1 MLSDVKTAKSAQL
14 QEIVRC
20 GRDPIHFIKKH
31 VFIQHPTRGKVQLD
45 TYAFQDDCVQAFEAN
60 RFNIV
65 LKSRQLG
72 LSTICAA
79 YALWLAIFF
88 KNKNILVIATK
99 LPTAQ
104 NFTKKVKYALKHLPK
119 WLVLPTFQFNQRE
132 IRFSNGSTI
141 TAIPTSEDAGRS
153 EALSLLIVDEAA
165 FIKNFEDIWT
175 GLYSTISRGGRAIVL
190 STPNG
195 ADGQYYK
202 LWKQA
207 EAKQNDFHTICLP
220 WTVHPDQDQAWYDR
234 ETRGMSRRAIAQ
246 ELCCDFLSSGDTFLQ
261 ADTLDE
267 LRRGVVS
274 GQRDNAINE
283 LVRWHRPEPGTK
295 YVIGADVS
303 RGDGNDYSAFHV
315 VQAPSML
322 VMAEY
327 KGKCRPDRFAELLA
341 KVGRE
346 YGNALIAIEN
356 NNIGYMACAK
366 LQDMAYPRLYYEDC
380 GGSYDYRPLRATE
393 VPGFTTSAKTR
404 DKMLAK
410 LEETLRNSTLRPTS
424 ERLYKEF
431 TTFIWHGNRAEST
444 RDSNDD
450 LVMSLAIATYVIDAI
465 FGQQTSRGASMASAL
480 VKAMSLSRSTTQ
492 AASVPRTMAPSQRRD
507 NFMQQGQLFDEHAWL
522 LR

>member
-20 GRDPIHFIKKH
+20 GRDPIYFIKKH

-195 ADGQYYK
+195 ADGQYYR

-261 ADTLDE
+261 ADTLDDM
-267 LRRGVVS
+267 RRGTVA
-274 GQRDNAINE
+274 GQQVLGEPRE
-283 LVRWHRPEPGTK
+283 LVRWHRAEPGK
-295 YVIGADVS
+295 RYVIGADVA

-315 VQAPSML
+315 VQAPEML

-341 KVGRE
+341 RVGKD

-366 LQDMAYPRLYYEDC
+366 LQDLAYPRLYYEGH
-380 GGSYDYRPLRATE
+380 GGSFDYRPLRSNE
-393 VPGFTTSAKTR
+393 LPGFITSVKTR
-404 DKMLAK
+404 DKMLAR
-410 LEETLRNSTLRPTS
+410 LEEALRNGHIRPTS

-431 TTFIWHGNRAEST
+431 TTFIWHGDRAESS

-450 LVMSLAIATYVIDAI
+450 LVMGLAIAVHVIDEI
-465 FGQQTSRGASMASAL
+465 FGQTCVRGVGMALAL
-480 VKAMSLSRSTTQ
+480 VRAMSLSRSPTPSATI
-492 AASVPRTMAPSQRRD
+492 PRTMAPGITRD
-507 NFMQQGQLFDEHAWL
+507 NLAQRIGTLGDHNWL
-522 LR
+522 L